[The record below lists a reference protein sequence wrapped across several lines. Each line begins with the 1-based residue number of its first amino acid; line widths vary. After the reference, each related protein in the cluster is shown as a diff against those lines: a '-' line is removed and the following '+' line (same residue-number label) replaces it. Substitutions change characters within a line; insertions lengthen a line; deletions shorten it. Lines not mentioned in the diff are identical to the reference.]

1 MELFTTTHKQIFR
14 NIHNFLAGRFVGA
27 TRERALLDEVIKCLF
42 CKVYLENLQVEVDQ
56 FESII
61 VSKKYRETFTEL
73 KNKIP
78 DIFSK
83 SDEILLDPDSIKY
96 FDEQISKVE
105 LNDPNRDPFGDL
117 YEVFIGTGVREEE
130 GQFFTPK
137 NGIELLIRLIAPKG
151 GERIIDPACGAGGFL
166 TATIS
171 YLRNNGVALSGL
183 QNSIVGIDKDE
194 YLANL
199 AKVHIALKTLSSGY
213 TYCGNSLSWKDT
225 QGQQLKPVQND
236 YDIVLTN
243 PPFGKKIVAVSKED
257 QTNFELGYSWKLNK
271 NTKRY
276 VKSNKLQRSV
286 PPQVLFVEKCIALL
300 KEGGRLGIVLP
311 ESLLTSSSYSYV
323 VQYIHDTCDLISVM
337 GMPEDFFKTSGK
349 GGTHTKACLVV
360 LRKRVDKAS
369 KRTDDKIFM
378 AEAKWCGH
386 DSRGRTIEFDDLPII
401 AENFEQFKNG
411 SLSKYTMNGYV
422 LSRKGLNGNIL
433 SPRYYNPEI
442 DQLMKSLA
450 KTHDILTM
458 GKLLVDGVIDVKTGD
473 EVGKLAYG
481 TGNIPFVRTSDIS
494 SWEVK
499 LSPKHGV
506 SEEIFEKY
514 KSKQNVLPNDILMV
528 KDGTYLI
535 GTCAILTEHDS
546 RIIYQSHLYKIR
558 VLKPEVI
565 SPFLLLAVLS
575 SNPVK
580 QQIKSKRFTQ
590 DIIDSLGKRI
600 YELKLPIPKSE
611 EKRNKISQTVEK
623 VITDRITARELA
635 REACLTVVEV

>member
-1 MELFTTTHKQIFR
+1 MKMELFITTHKQVFR
-14 NIHNFLAGRFVGA
+14 NLHNFLAGRFVGA

-42 CKVYLENLQVEVDQ
+42 CKVYLENSKIDVVELD
-56 FESII
+56 SIKL
-61 VSKKYRETFTEL
+61 SKKYRETFSEL
-73 KNKIP
+73 KQRIP

-96 FDEQISKVE
+96 FDEQISKVD

-137 NGIELLIRLIAPKG
+137 NGIELLIELVAPKA
-151 GERIIDPACGAGGFL
+151 GEKIIDPACGAGGFL
-166 TATIS
+166 TASIS
-171 YLRNNGVALSGL
+171 YLRKNGVTIGEL

-213 TYCGNSLSWKDT
+213 TYCGNSLSWKDA
-225 QGQQLKPVQND
+225 QSKDLKPSQKD

-271 NTKRY
+271 DSKRY
-276 VKSNKLQRSV
+276 VKSNKLQKSV
-286 PPQVLFVEKCIALL
+286 PPQVLFVEKCIGLL

-311 ESLLTSSSYSYV
+311 ESLMTSSSYSYV
-323 VQYIHDTCDLISVM
+323 VQFMHDTCDLISVM

-401 AENFEQFKNG
+401 AENFKKFKNG
-411 SLSKYTMNGYV
+411 SL
-422 LSRKGLNGNIL
+422 
-433 SPRYYNPEI
+433 
-442 DQLMKSLA
+442 
-450 KTHDILTM
+450 
-458 GKLLVDGVIDVKTGD
+458 
-473 EVGKLAYG
+473 
-481 TGNIPFVRTSDIS
+481 
-494 SWEVK
+494 
-499 LSPKHGV
+499 
-506 SEEIFEKY
+506 
-514 KSKQNVLPNDILMV
+514 
-528 KDGTYLI
+528 
-535 GTCAILTEHDS
+535 
-546 RIIYQSHLYKIR
+546 
-558 VLKPEVI
+558 
-565 SPFLLLAVLS
+565 
-575 SNPVK
+575 
-580 QQIKSKRFTQ
+580 
-590 DIIDSLGKRI
+590 
-600 YELKLPIPKSE
+600 
-611 EKRNKISQTVEK
+611 
-623 VITDRITARELA
+623 
-635 REACLTVVEV
+635 